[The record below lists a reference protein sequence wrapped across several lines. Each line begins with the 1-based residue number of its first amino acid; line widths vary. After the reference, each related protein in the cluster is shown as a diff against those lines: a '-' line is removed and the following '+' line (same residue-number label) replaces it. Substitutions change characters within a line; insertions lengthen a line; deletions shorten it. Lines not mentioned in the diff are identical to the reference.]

1 MIATLQRM
9 SAAPDYAATA
19 GSISIALR
27 NFKDWIDARRTRK
40 ALAELS
46 DEQLAD
52 IGLTRADIDT
62 VALRVTKR

>member
-19 GSISIALR
+19 GSIQIALR
-27 NFKDWIDARRTRK
+27 NLKTWIDARKTRK
-40 ALAELS
+40 ALTELS

-62 VALRVTKR
+62 VALRVTKT

>member
-9 SAAPDYAATA
+9 SSAPDYAATA
-19 GSISIALR
+19 GSIQIALR
-27 NFKDWIDARRTRK
+27 NLKTWIDARKTRK
-40 ALAELS
+40 ALTELS